1 MNAYYK
7 EDAGK
12 MLLRAFEPNAKPWGM
27 SGIPKDFEFDQL
39 PEDFEHFEPILE
51 MAVNRVPMLEK
62 AEFIRFLMGRELHTR
77 RCLPWPLT

>member
-1 MNAYYK
+1 
-7 EDAGK
+7 
-12 MLLRAFEPNAKPWGM
+12 M

-62 AEFIRFLMGRELHTR
+62 AGIHTFLMDQRASHQTM
-77 RCLPWPLT
+77 LTTLVAHLKWKMFG